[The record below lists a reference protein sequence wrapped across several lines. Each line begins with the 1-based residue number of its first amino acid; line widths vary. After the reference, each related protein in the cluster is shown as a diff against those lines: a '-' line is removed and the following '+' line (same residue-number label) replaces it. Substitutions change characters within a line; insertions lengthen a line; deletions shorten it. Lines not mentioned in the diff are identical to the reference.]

1 MSKRGAYCHSAAIT
15 GSSPTS
21 LHICPVYVLDEQVF
35 MFLVLLKEMRT
46 QVESKMLSFSFLV
59 VFVPLGVDATLGNGC
74 RIRDRNCFREVVVK
88 FVFKN

>member
-1 MSKRGAYCHSAAIT
+1 
-15 GSSPTS
+15 
-21 LHICPVYVLDEQVF
+21 

-46 QVESKMLSFSFLV
+46 QVESKMLSFSFLM
-59 VFVPLGVDATLGNGC
+59 VFVSLGVDATLGNGC